1 MTPASLRQ
9 RGFWR
14 GGRKNTWPIR
24 LEYPSQ
30 PLPIWKTKAAAI
42 CAPIRALLAP
52 LSAPVSFS
60 TVAASESPNRKPNM
74 GHDPQLKDLCE
85 RVLDL
90 FDGLSVS
97 DYRAAGM
104 MLLSVAAFKMQ

>member
-1 MTPASLRQ
+1 
-9 RGFWR
+9 
-14 GGRKNTWPIR
+14 
-24 LEYPSQ
+24 
-30 PLPIWKTKAAAI
+30 
-42 CAPIRALLAP
+42 
-52 LSAPVSFS
+52 
-60 TVAASESPNRKPNM
+60 M

-104 MLLSVAAFKMQ
+104 MLLSVAAFKMQPQEREDFLDGIEWTVAENADLFDRHARRFH